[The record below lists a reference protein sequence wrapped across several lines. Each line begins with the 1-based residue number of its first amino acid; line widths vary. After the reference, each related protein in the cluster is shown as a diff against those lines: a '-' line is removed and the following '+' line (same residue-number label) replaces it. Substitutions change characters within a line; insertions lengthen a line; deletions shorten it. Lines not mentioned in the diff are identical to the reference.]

1 MISNA
6 FDTSFG
12 RNTLTKE
19 KTNKMMTHSI
29 ESTFVTLQPKQT
41 PKTSSV
47 VYESIEDYTAKTGK
61 RFRMTKDQK
70 ARNISRE
77 EAFKEFNKGN

>member
-12 RNTLTKE
+12 RNTFTKE
-19 KTNKMMTHSI
+19 KTNKMMTHNT
-29 ESTFVTLQPKQT
+29 ESTGANPQPQQN
-41 PKTSSV
+41 PKTTSV

-70 ARNISRE
+70 TRNISRE
-77 EAFKEFNKGN
+77 EAFTEFNKGN